1 MRELFEANQTDDPV
15 EAARRAVRPVRRR
28 RGYKTVSI
36 AAGESGHSGYGVR
49 LDGKPMR
56 TPARRLLA
64 VPTAELAG
72 AMAEEWAAQGEHIE
86 PAKMPLTRLGN
97 TIIDGVAAARGQVA
111 AEIRKYLA
119 SDLIFYRAETP
130 APLRAR
136 QAQHWDPIVAWAR
149 QALGADFQIA
159 TGVVHIAQPPA
170 ALDAAGAAIPDDA
183 TQEAILEDA
192 IQGDAILR
200 DAILEGN
207 WRLGALHAATTL
219 TGSALIA
226 LALMRGVITPE
237 AAWAAAHVDEDW
249 NMAQWGSDEIALQRR
264 AFRFTEFAAA
274 AEVLRVLGA
283 RRENDETRPPPR

>member
-1 MRELFEANQTDDPV
+1 MRELFEGNQTDDPV
-15 EAARRAVRPVRRR
+15 EAARRTVRPVRRR
-28 RGYKTVSI
+28 RDYKTVTI

-49 LDGKPMR
+49 LDGKPVR

-72 AMAEEWAAQGEHIE
+72 AVAEEWAAQGEYIE

-119 SDLIFYRAETP
+119 SDLVFYRAETP

-149 QALGADFQIA
+149 QALGADFKLA
-159 TGVVHIAQPPA
+159 TGVVHVAQSAA

-183 TQEAILEDA
+183 ILDA
-192 IQGDAILR
+192 IR
-200 DAILEGN
+200 TRSWRTN

-226 LALMRGVITPE
+226 LALLRGVITAE

-249 NMAQWGSDEIALQRR
+249 NMAQWGRDEIALQRR
-264 AFRFTEFAAA
+264 AFRFTEFQAAA
-274 AEVLRVLGA
+274 TVLRVLG
-283 RRENDETRPPPR
+283 E

>member
-1 MRELFEANQTDDPV
+1 MRGLFEANQTDDPV

-36 AAGESGHSGYGVR
+36 AAGESGYGESGYAVH
-49 LDGKPMR
+49 LDGKPVR

-64 VPTAELAG
+64 APTVELAG
-72 AMAEEWAAQGEHIE
+72 ALAEEWAAQGEYIE

-119 SDLIFYRAETP
+119 SDLVFYRAETP
-130 APLRAR
+130 AALRAR

-149 QALGADFQIA
+149 QALGADFKVGS
-159 TGVVHIAQPPA
+159 GVVHIAQPAA

-183 TQEAILEDA
+183 TQEDA
-192 IQGDAILR
+192 IQGDAILG
-200 DAILEGN
+200 DAILEDN

-226 LALMRGVITPE
+226 LALMRGVITAD

-249 NMAQWGSDEIALQRR
+249 NMEQWGRDEIAQQRR
-264 AFRFTEFAAA
+264 AFRFTEFQAA
-274 AEVLRVLGA
+274 AEVLRVLG
-283 RRENDETRPPPR
+283 EY

>member
-28 RGYKTVSI
+28 RVYKTVTI
-36 AAGESGHSGYGVR
+36 AAAESGESGYAVH
-49 LDGKPMR
+49 LDGKPVR

-72 AMAEEWAAQGEHIE
+72 AIAEEWAAQGEHIE

-136 QAQHWDPIVAWAR
+136 QAQQWDPILAWAR
-149 QALGADFQIA
+149 QVLGADFKLA
-159 TGVVHIAQPPA
+159 TGVVHVAQSTA
-170 ALDAAGAAIPDDA
+170 ALDAAGAAIPTDA
-183 TQEAILEDA
+183 NQEKAIL
-192 IQGDAILR
+192 GDAILR
-200 DAILEGN
+200 DD

-226 LALMRGVITPE
+226 LALLRGAISAE

-249 NMAQWGSDEIALQRR
+249 NMEQWGSDEVALQRR
-264 AFRFTEFAAA
+264 AFRFAEFQAAA
-274 AEVLRVLGA
+274 LVLRTLGGY
-283 RRENDETRPPPR
+283 